1 MLTERG
7 RDYLKATAVTIAI
20 VCVAGPPIAAALT
33 FSLAVMGGL
42 SLVLLSRGWRPS
54 GVTTDQRRL
63 RLFKRQSG
71 SVVLRLGSLGSRFA
85 RVSSV
90 SLVCPFGLRGEA
102 GKLERGATELS
113 FRADYAGLFRGVR
126 AVITVTDSLGL
137 YKRSETVDLELDVES
152 LPRSLLLPDIPL
164 PVAPIVQGE
173 VSTGGRGAGQELY
186 SIEPYA
192 PGSDA
197 KDVMWKRLARSHDES
212 MQVRVREASAKA
224 SVNLLMTFGTRDP
237 EEQVRCTD
245 LAAEAA
251 AQLGKKLVS
260 MGVTLELGYR
270 SGAEVSLARATGPT
284 ELAAAIV
291 DMWSKRSVRAYDDSA
306 LARADLLIVDQEAL
320 GDERIA
326 GLMRSRPVLLV
337 RTGQAGQASWGR
349 LFTFTG
355 NEDLTPLAEVVLEA

>member
-1 MLTERG
+1 
-7 RDYLKATAVTIAI
+7 
-20 VCVAGPPIAAALT
+20 VAGPAIAGALS

-42 SLVLLSRGWRPS
+42 SLLLLRRGWSPS
-54 GVTTDQRRL
+54 GVTIDKRSL
-63 RLFKRQSG
+63 RMFKRQYG

-90 SLVCPFGLRGEA
+90 SLENPFGLDGGA
-102 GKLERGATELS
+102 GKLERGAAELS
-113 FRADYAGLFRGVR
+113 FSAGFAGLFRGVK
-126 AVITVTDSLGL
+126 VMITVTDALGL
-137 YKRSETVDLELDVES
+137 FKRSELIELELVIES

-173 VSTGGRGAGQELY
+173 VSTGGRGAGQEMY
-186 SIEPYA
+186 SVEPYA

-224 SVNLLMTFGTRDP
+224 TVSLLVTFGTPDP
-237 EEQVRCTD
+237 EERVRCTD

-260 MGVTLELGYR
+260 MGVTVELGYR
-270 SGAEVSLARATGPT
+270 VGGEVSSARATGPA
-284 ELAAAIV
+284 ELAVAVV
-291 DMWSKRSVRAYDDSA
+291 DAWSRKSVRPDDDSV
-306 LARADLLIVDQEAL
+306 LARADLLVLDHDAL
-320 GDERIA
+320 TDERIA
-326 GLMRSRPVLLV
+326 GLVRSKPVLLV
-337 RTGQAGQASWGR
+337 RTGKTGRASWGR

-355 NEDLTPLAEVVLEA
+355 DEDLTPLTEVLLEA